1 MKLLMVLMLAALPL
15 HCYAGSG
22 CQLLNDVV
30 EKTLNPEVSV
40 PEFQQY
46 VQEFADSDAAKN
58 AVGEFKQ
65 CFLNQSNE
73 TLVIYKSKLSGCFC
87 FPAYGIQQRLV

>member
-1 MKLLMVLMLAALPL
+1 MKLLMVLTLVALPL

-22 CQLLNDVV
+22 CQLVDDVV
-30 EKTLNPEVSV
+30 EKTLDPEVSV

-46 VQEFADSDAAKN
+46 VQEFTDSDAAKN
-58 AVGEFKQ
+58 AVGELKQ

-73 TLVIYKSKLSGCFC
+73 TLQNFDLMMQTIYNSIWCKPF
-87 FPAYGIQQRLV
+87 